1 MCQRFAS
8 MTGTRKVNC
17 RAQCSSGQTFLFLA
31 RVAVAVERVDELIR
45 VNRAKARGASVLLL
59 LRLLLL
65 VIVVAADD
73 DAPTP
78 LLDGPRLDLVG
89 RRIEQP
95 RNHPA
100 VKVHGLTH
108 IDDDAI

>member
-1 MCQRFAS
+1 MPC
-8 MTGTRKVNC
+8 
-17 RAQCSSGQTFLFLA
+17 SGQTFLFLA
-31 RVAVAVERVDELIR
+31 RVAVAVERVDELLR
-45 VNRAKARGASVLLL
+45 VNRAKARGASVL

-100 VKVHGLTH
+100 VKVHCLTH
-108 IDDDAI
+108 A